1 MSKNHSFDDN
11 RHHNDDNSPFH
22 PEFVPEYSACQ
33 KALDQA
39 KDAFTNANFTKA
51 FDFSNAAVHAI
62 RKQHID
68 ALSLRAATLAK
79 MARFK
84 AATADA
90 EMIININPTSPEGYL
105 CYGNLLEVRGNH
117 RQAVRIY
124 KKGIQLMKTNE
135 FRSIL
140 EQQCDVAIAK
150 SNERVD
156 IISRF
161 PYDITNTILMYLGI
175 EQRFILL
182 DVSKLW
188 RTIVSECASAWSK
201 LILCK
206 HTKLSTSIAKSAALI
221 GIISKHVKDLT
232 LMDFKNASLFESV
245 LTQMTDGC
253 FSKLEAIFISNCLIS
268 STKRFFDA
276 LSGVTSTLKHII
288 LSVNYK
294 DIKKSLVVEIPLNTL
309 LMTCPNM
316 KTLNQY
322 FPNSVT
328 FEEVKGYHYYE
339 SASYVTNALTSL
351 QLDFNH
357 ITIADLKWIYDTC
370 PRLRRLIIC
379 GCRSILLNVIHHL
392 FEKKL
397 DRLCFGINLYEVF
410 DDGNVNVGDKAVVIK
425 STQILPT
432 HSNTSLSSTGMLREV
447 ALKVDNPYNFI
458 SLFSNNYTTIR
469 TLRLVIDTS
478 WYLTDIDEKEAKEG
492 WQSLLSNIPNL
503 NNLRLL
509 DVCAADQTICSTIV
523 APLLEKSPNLRCLE
537 SYTPSKLV
545 GSKVITAIINLRHL
559 QKLVISECTSNDQ
572 DIQTLFRSLAA
583 KGTNESTLEH
593 VSIIYNDDFSVDG
606 IIEYLASISTL
617 RHIMFDA
624 VDGLSKKGMTLLCEK
639 LQEHS
644 CIRTIKLCYLD
655 DCIDDTILHCLAN
668 IKRLENLFL
677 TGLNK
682 ITHSGLNAFTGTLVK
697 LTIESCRNI
706 K

>member
-1 MSKNHSFDDN
+1 MSENRSIDN
-11 RHHNDDNSPFH
+11 NRNHNDDNSLFH
-22 PEFVPEYSACQ
+22 SEIVPDYSACRI
-33 KALDQA
+33 ALDQA
-39 KDAFTNANFTKA
+39 KDAFTNTNFTKA

-68 ALSLRAATLAK
+68 ALTLRAATLAK
-79 MARFK
+79 MARFE

-90 EMIININPTSPEGYL
+90 KMIINIDPTSPEGYL
-105 CYGNLLEVRGNH
+105 CYGNLFTVR
-117 RQAVRIY
+117 
-124 KKGIQLMKTNE
+124 
-135 FRSIL
+135 
-140 EQQCDVAIAK
+140 
-150 SNERVD
+150 
-156 IISRF
+156 
-161 PYDITNTILMYLGI
+161 GI

-182 DVSKLW
+182 DVSKIW

-206 HTKLSTSIAKSAALI
+206 HTKLSASIAKSTALI

-232 LMDFKNASLFESV
+232 LMDFENASLFESV

-253 FSKLEAIFISNCLIS
+253 FDCLIP

-276 LSGVTSTLKHII
+276 LSGTTSTLKHII
-288 LSVNYK
+288 LSVNYR
-294 DIKKSLVVEIPLNTL
+294 DIKRSLVVEIPLNTL
-309 LMTCPNM
+309 LMTCPNL

-328 FEEVKGYHYYE
+328 FEGVKGYHYYE
-339 SASYVTNALTSL
+339 SASYAISALTSL

-379 GCRSILLNVIHHL
+379 GCKSTSLNLIHHL
-392 FEKKL
+392 FEKRL

-410 DDGNVNVGDKAVVIK
+410 DDGNVNVDDKAVVMK
-425 STQILPT
+425 NTQISST
-432 HSNTSLSSTGMLREV
+432 HSNTSPSSTGMLREV

-469 TLRLVIDTS
+469 TLRLVIDRF
-478 WYLTDIDEKEAKEG
+478 WYSTDTDEKEAKEG
-492 WQSLLSNIPNL
+492 WQSLLLNIPNL

-509 DVCAADQTICSTIV
+509 DVCAADQTTCSTIV

-545 GSKVITAIINLRHL
+545 GHKVITAIINLRHL

-593 VSIIYNDDFSVDG
+593 VSIIYNDDFSIDG

-617 RHIMFDA
+617 RHIEFDA

-655 DCIDDTILHCLAN
+655 NCIDDTILHCLAN

-677 TGLNK
+677 TGLDK
-682 ITHSGLNAFTGTLVK
+682 ITPSGLNAFTSTLVK
-697 LTIESCRNI
+697 LTIKSCRNI